1 MKYDIVNIA
10 GSPKGRKNEVDHE
23 IHAHGC
29 RDATVGGK
37 SVQFSENSIEDI
49 VETLIIMDG
58 HGVPEEHWQMLMPT
72 LVGKVLSM
80 CCPCALSV
88 YKEENA

>member
-10 GSPKGRKNEVDHE
+10 GSPKGRENEVDHE

-58 HGVPEEHWQMLMPT
+58 QGYPDEHWEEQMPS
-72 LVGKVLSM
+72 LVDFVLSM
-80 CCPCALSV
+80 CCPCALNA
-88 YKEENA
+88 YKEANA